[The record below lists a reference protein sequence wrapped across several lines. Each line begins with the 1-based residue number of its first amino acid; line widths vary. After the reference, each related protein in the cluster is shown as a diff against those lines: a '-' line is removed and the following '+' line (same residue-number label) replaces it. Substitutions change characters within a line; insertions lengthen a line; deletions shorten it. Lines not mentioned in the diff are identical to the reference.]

1 MMQFKSARGVQQADV
16 AEAADALIAE
26 GLRPTIER
34 VRQKMGRGSPN
45 TVSPML
51 DIWFGALGARLTG
64 NQSATAVDTVPHPVQ
79 EGMKK
84 LWEVALASGRQEAF
98 LQVAQVQASLE
109 GERTAIAAKAADFV
123 QQEQLQ
129 AERMQASEDA
139 LNASKTQIED
149 LRRQSADLRQS
160 LKEREKEL
168 AEQRTQLQAAEQVW
182 ATQTRKAAD
191 EAVQQARERER
202 VEERAA
208 STEQRLL
215 QEVDRARQETKLLRV
230 AALESEKREAMQHSQ
245 WQQTLQTRTEA
256 LSLAIEQGAQS
267 NRDLQIARDM
277 LTTAH
282 LKNEE
287 LKGLFDKQQLA
298 NESVIA
304 QLTRALN
311 NRSRLTT
318 SIMPNSKN
326 KAKLKRV
333 AGRVTPFKTRL

>member
-16 AEAADALIAE
+16 SEAADALIAE

-51 DIWFGALGARLTG
+51 DVWFGGLGARLTG
-64 NQSATAVDTVPHPVQ
+64 NQNATAADAVPHPVQ

-84 LWEVALASGRQEAF
+84 LWEVALASGRQEAL

-109 GERTAIAAKAADFV
+109 GERTAIAAKVADFA

-129 AERMQASEDA
+129 AERMQASEEA
-139 LNASKTQIED
+139 LNASRMQIED
-149 LRRQSADLRQS
+149 LRRQSADMRQS

-168 AEQRTQLQAAEQVW
+168 TEQRKKMQAAEQVW
-182 ATQTRKAAD
+182 VTQARKAAD
-191 EAVQQARERER
+191 EAAQQARERDR
-202 VEERAA
+202 ADERAA
-208 STEQRLL
+208 LTEQRLL
-215 QEVDRARQETKLLRV
+215 QEVDRARQESKLLRV
-230 AALESEKREAMQHSQ
+230 AALESEKREAAQHSQ
-245 WQQTLQTRTEA
+245 WQQTLQTRTDA
-256 LSLAIEQGAQS
+256 LSLAIEQGAQNS
-267 NRDLQIARDM
+267 RDLQTARDM

-304 QLTRALN
+304 QLTRALTT
-311 NRSRLTT
+311 RSRLAT
-318 SIMPNSKN
+318 SMPNSKS

-333 AGRVTPFKTRL
+333 TGRIMRP